1 MTTLKSARHPRWNVG
16 RTMITLDVI
25 FLETEETLGEIPF
38 SSSPDDS
45 AAHGRDI
52 YERACAGEFGDI
64 ADPEE
69 DDVLSSVMLQRS
81 AASSLATIKINSLQ
95 TSLDIVEDA
104 VELKS
109 VNDTQIKSIPQLKA
123 EFDAWRTYRVQLAQI
138 ESQAGYPL
146 SVEWPEPPA
155 QPFIYSL
162 PTDSAAQ
169 KAPSA

>member
-25 FLETEETLGEIPF
+25 FIETEDTLGEIPF
-38 SSSPDDS
+38 SSSPYDS

-52 YERACAGEFGDI
+52 YERAYAGEFGDI

-69 DDVLSSVMLQRS
+69 DDRLSSVMLQRS

-109 VNDTQIKSIPQLKA
+109 VNDTQIESIPHLKA
-123 EFDAWRTYRVQLAQI
+123 EFDAWRNYRVQLAQI

-146 SVEWPEPPA
+146 SIEWPEPPA
-155 QPFIYSL
+155 QPFIYSP